1 MENAALL
8 SEVDVEPFYLPRPP
22 AAPVRE
28 AQIPA
33 CEVRLLALALMNAE
47 RLATEGTAR
56 TGEECLIHG
65 LSLVEAT
72 VPSDTPWKSLLC
84 RRWQSAALRFR
95 ERHRLR

>member
-1 MENAALL
+1 MENLAVF
-8 SEVDVEPFYLPRPP
+8 SEIDAEPFYLPLRTKTP
-22 AAPVRE
+22 ARD

-47 RLATEGTAR
+47 RLATEGNAF

-84 RRWQSAALRFR
+84 QRWQSAAMRFR